1 MIQFFQ
7 KVIDYVGAGNVITII
22 TFILC
27 LFATYY
33 YFFKSLY
40 RMVYSTKTIC
50 KTRVSFSNWFNS
62 ESELNTRILIYNNG
76 RKTLSQDQI
85 NTLEITSS
93 NQIYDI
99 FIVKGIEGLTTNIQG
114 NVAKISFE
122 NLDSSDFIVLE
133 TIHKGNISVQGR
145 IAETGKIL
153 HTEPRNWG
161 IINAIFMIF
170 LTIALFYN
178 MLTLLE
184 KDIWACGLNFL
195 FLIGILLTL
204 RFIHSLLFIPDRLA
218 DKYFETKD
226 KLENEF
232 RSK

>member
-7 KVIDYVGAGNVITII
+7 KVIEYVGAGNVITII

-85 NTLEITSS
+85 ITLEITSS
-93 NQIYDI
+93 NKIYDI
-99 FIVKGIEGLTTNIQG
+99 FIVKGIEGLTTNIKR
-114 NVAKISFE
+114 NIAKISFE
-122 NLDSSDFIVLE
+122 NLDSSDYIVLE

-145 IAETGKIL
+145 ITETGKIL
-153 HTEPRNWG
+153 DTEPKNWV
-161 IINAIFMIF
+161 IINAIFIIF
-170 LTIALFYN
+170 LTIALYYN
-178 MLTLLE
+178 IFTLLE
-184 KDIWACGLNFL
+184 KDTWACSLNFL
-195 FLIGILLTL
+195 YLVGIFLTL
-204 RFIHSLLFIPDRLA
+204 RFIHSLLFIPDRLTN
-218 DKYFETKD
+218 KYLETKD

>member
-1 MIQFFQ
+1 
-7 KVIDYVGAGNVITII
+7 
-22 TFILC
+22 
-27 LFATYY
+27 
-33 YFFKSLY
+33 
-40 RMVYSTKTIC
+40 MVYSTKTIC

-122 NLDSSDFIVLE
+122 NLDSSDYIVLE

-153 HTEPRNWG
+153 HTEPRNWV
-161 IINAIFMIF
+161 IINAIFIIF
-170 LTIALFYN
+170 ITIALFYN

-184 KDIWACGLNFL
+184 KDIWACCLNFL
-195 FLIGILLTL
+195 FLVGIFLTL
-204 RFIHSLLFIPDRLA
+204 RFIHSLLFIPDRLT
-218 DKYFETKD
+218 DKYLETKD